1 MGDRDGGAAV
11 EGGIIEGLSGFC
23 FWLEG
28 DCLFRGGGDFRV
40 VVCARGNS
48 WVLISMGSL
57 SMRLRSFGARED
69 ALVGRPVGGGSL
81 WGFRVSSFGWE
92 VAAAFFVAVG
102 CFWLEG
108 DCLFRGGGDFR
119 VVVCA
124 RGNSWVLISM
134 GSLSMRLRSFGARED
149 ALVGRPVGGGSL
161 WGFRVSSF
169 GWEVAAAFFVA
180 VGGSRLASV
189 PRRFNCSQIAMRCLS
204 VSLGSF
210 RARETAMGKRPTREA
225 SLRGFW
231 IFVFGWRVAVFSRQW

>member
-1 MGDRDGGAAV
+1 MWQWGDQGCCPHTGGFGGADIHTFFVCEVGVLQGMGDRDGGAAV
-11 EGGIIEGLSGFC
+11 EGGIIEGLSGF
-23 FWLEG
+23 
-28 DCLFRGGGDFRV
+28 
-40 VVCARGNS
+40 
-48 WVLISMGSL
+48 
-57 SMRLRSFGARED
+57 
-69 ALVGRPVGGGSL
+69 
-81 WGFRVSSFGWE
+81 
-92 VAAAFFVAVG
+92 